1 MVRDMSGENFR
12 YEVKKHIATLSQTE
26 DGRFTKEVNL
36 ISYNGAEP
44 KLDIRKWDRENDKM
58 QKGVTLNEA
67 EVSALK
73 ACLAQM

>member
-1 MVRDMSGENFR
+1 MSGENFR

>member
-1 MVRDMSGENFR
+1 MSGENFR

-58 QKGVTLNEA
+58 QKGITLNEA